1 MVPTRHLA
9 ELERNLTRLTYACRE
24 TRKLGGTPRF
34 GARADGSHDGE
45 WHVCFDQRHRS
56 SWRPPCSAFS
66 FGLGGDWSFEEAR
79 GHSDA
84 TARPTPH
91 CTPAST
97 CVATDRVVPVNAQPI
112 HSRAAAATALHAR
125 HLGCAAI

>member
-1 MVPTRHLA
+1 MVPTRHA
-9 ELERNLTRLTYACRE
+9 ELERNLTRLTYSCRE
-24 TRKLGGTPRF
+24 KRKLGGTPRF

-84 TARPTPH
+84 TARPAPH
-91 CTPAST
+91 CTPA
-97 CVATDRVVPVNAQPI
+97 NK
-112 HSRAAAATALHAR
+112 
-125 HLGCAAI
+125 HL